1 MIVMTNPP
9 RKRRVLFFATLQD
22 NGKRACHDGSQSLKR
37 RRFQPCGTFHRSL
50 DRHLS
55 QERRV
60 EILCRLALST
70 FTAQIFE
77 AFIDD
82 ENEIILVSDNSDGI
96 AGFVRVTL
104 ESPAP
109 IENGPETEIA
119 TLYVQPRHTGKGIG
133 RRLLDEAFRL
143 RAERG
148 RDGVWLAV
156 NSENQDAI
164 AFYQRL
170 GFTRD
175 GQTTFRIGE
184 QSYANAVMVKRL

>member
-1 MIVMTNPP
+1 MAIREASIDDASSLAALSIEVWIGTYLRNGVS
-9 RKRRVLFFATLQD
+9 KFFAD
-22 NGKRACHDGSQSLKR
+22 Y
-37 RRFQPCGTFHRSL
+37 
-50 DRHLS
+50 
-55 QERRV
+55 
-60 EILCRLALST
+60 ALST
-70 FTAQIFE
+70 FTTQIFE

-82 ENEIILVSDNSDGI
+82 ENEIVLVSDNSDGI
-96 AGFVRVTL
+96 DGFVRVTL

-119 TLYVQPRHTGKGIG
+119 TLYVQPRHKGKGIG
-133 RRLLDEAFRL
+133 KRLLEEVSRL
-143 RAERG
+143 CIERQC
-148 RDGVWLAV
+148 DGVWLTV

-175 GQTTFRIGE
+175 GQTAFRIGE

>member
-1 MIVMTNPP
+1 MTI
-9 RKRRVLFFATLQD
+9 RRASKDDASSLAALSIEVWISTYLRNGVSKFFAD
-22 NGKRACHDGSQSLKR
+22 Y
-37 RRFQPCGTFHRSL
+37 
-50 DRHLS
+50 
-55 QERRV
+55 
-60 EILCRLALST
+60 ALST
-70 FTAQIFE
+70 FTTQIFE

-96 AGFVRVTL
+96 DGFVRVTL

-109 IENGPETEIA
+109 IENGPETEVA
-119 TLYVQPRHTGKGIG
+119 TLYVQPRHKGKGIG
-133 RRLLDEAFRL
+133 KRLLDEAFRL
-143 RAERG
+143 SAERG

-164 AFYQRL
+164 AFYERL

-184 QSYANAVMVKRL
+184 QSYANDVMVKRL